1 MLGIIPIMFLFLT
14 LVNLYILVYAFT
26 QSKRCKICHIALGFT
41 LLTFIILYS
50 LTMDISLVVN
60 RNVLLI
66 MIKKFQS
73 LPVNIY
79 IIIFFLILT
88 GSINLLYKEKKSL
101 KESITRA
108 SIKES
113 IDNLPMG
120 LCFSTKNGIVLLSNR
135 SMNQLCHKITGSELQ
150 DGEFFWEKVM
160 EKRRKF
166 EDSLEVN
173 QQIHILQLN
182 NGETWSF
189 FRNPIKVNNKD
200 GVQIT
205 ATNITELFGL
215 RSQLKKKNLEF
226 MKMNS
231 RLHQY
236 SENLSHIKSK
246 EERLATKT
254 QLHSELG
261 YILLATRRALANK
274 ELDKEGQSILALWK
288 QNIAALL
295 SGRGLKEKN
304 VFEELLE
311 AALDIGIEFKLKGK
325 LPQESENKDLILK
338 ATIEA
343 LNNAVRHAGAT
354 ELNLT
359 IKEVEEEYTIEL
371 TNNGSSPEK
380 EIIEGGGL
388 SVLRERIEGRGGIMG
403 IDIEPI
409 FKLWIRFPRGRE
421 VDNYD

>member
-14 LVNLYILVYAFT
+14 LVNFYILVYAFS
-26 QSKRCKICHIALGFT
+26 QSKNHKICHLALGFN
-41 LLTFIILYS
+41 LMSFVILYI
-50 LTMDISLVVN
+50 LTMDFPLIAN
-60 RNVLLI
+60 TNALLL
-66 MIKKFQS
+66 MIRKFQS
-73 LPVNIY
+73 LPVKIY
-79 IIIFFLILT
+79 VIIFFLILT
-88 GSINLLYKEKKSL
+88 GSISLLYREKKSL

-135 SMNQLCHKITGSELQ
+135 SMNQLCHKITGRELQ
-150 DGEFFWEKVM
+150 DGEFFWQKVM

-173 QQIHILQLN
+173 RQIHILQLN
-182 NGETWSF
+182 NVEIWSF
-189 FRNPIKVNNKD
+189 SRNPIKVNNKD

-246 EERLATKT
+246 EERIATKT
-254 QLHSELG
+254 QLHNELG
-261 YILLATRRALANK
+261 YILVATRRALVNK

-288 QNIAALL
+288 KKCL
-295 SGRGLKEKN
+295 
-304 VFEELLE
+304 
-311 AALDIGIEFKLKGK
+311 
-325 LPQESENKDLILK
+325 
-338 ATIEA
+338 
-343 LNNAVRHAGAT
+343 
-354 ELNLT
+354 
-359 IKEVEEEYTIEL
+359 
-371 TNNGSSPEK
+371 
-380 EIIEGGGL
+380 
-388 SVLRERIEGRGGIMG
+388 
-403 IDIEPI
+403 
-409 FKLWIRFPRGRE
+409 
-421 VDNYD
+421 

>member
-1 MLGIIPIMFLFLT
+1 MLSIISIMFLVLT
-14 LVNLYILVYAFT
+14 LVNFYILVFVFN
-26 QSKRCKICHIALGFT
+26 QSKRPRICHIALGFT

-50 LTMDISLVVN
+50 LSMDFSLRTN
-60 RNVLLI
+60 SNFLFL
-66 MIKKFQS
+66 MIQKIQS

-88 GSINLLYKEKKSL
+88 GSISLLYKEKKSL

-135 SMNQLCHKITGSELQ
+135 SMNQLCHKITGRELQ
-150 DGEFFWEKVM
+150 DGEFFWQKVM

-173 QQIHILQLN
+173 QQIHILQLD

-189 FRNPIKVNNKD
+189 SRNPIKVNNKA

-205 ATNITELFGL
+205 ATNITELFEL

-226 MKMNS
+226 MQMNS

-236 SENLSHIKSK
+236 SQNLAHIKSK

-254 QLHSELG
+254 QLHNELG

-288 QNIAALL
+288 QNITALL
-295 SGRGLKEKN
+295 SGKGLKEKN

-311 AALDIGIEFKLKGK
+311 AAIDIGIELKLEGR

-371 TNNGSSPEK
+371 TNNGILPKE

-388 SVLRERIEGRGGIMG
+388 SALREKVERLGGRMG
-403 IDIEPI
+403 IDIETI
-409 FKLWIRFPRGRE
+409 FKLWIRFPQGRE
-421 VDNYD
+421 VDTYD

>member
-1 MLGIIPIMFLFLT
+1 MFLFLT
-14 LVNLYILVYAFT
+14 LVNFYILVYAFS
-26 QSKRCKICHIALGFT
+26 QSKNHKICHLALGFN
-41 LLTFIILYS
+41 LMSFVILYI
-50 LTMDISLVVN
+50 LTMDFPLIAN
-60 RNVLLI
+60 TNALLL
-66 MIKKFQS
+66 MIRKFQS
-73 LPVNIY
+73 LPVKIY
-79 IIIFFLILT
+79 VIIFFLILT
-88 GSINLLYKEKKSL
+88 GSISLLYREKKSL

-135 SMNQLCHKITGSELQ
+135 SMNQLCHKITGRELQ
-150 DGEFFWEKVM
+150 DGEFFWQKVM

-173 QQIHILQLN
+173 RQIHILQLN
-182 NGETWSF
+182 NVEIWSF
-189 FRNPIKVNNKD
+189 SRNPIKVNNKD

-254 QLHSELG
+254 QLHNELG
-261 YILLATRRALANK
+261 YILLATRRALVNK
-274 ELDKEGQSILALWK
+274 ELDKECQSILALWK
-288 QNIAALL
+288 KNIAALL
-295 SGRGLKEKN
+295 SGRGLKEKS

-311 AALDIGIEFKLKGK
+311 AALDIGIELKLKGK

-338 ATIEA
+338 AAIEA

>member
-14 LVNLYILVYAFT
+14 LVNFYILVYAFS
-26 QSKRCKICHIALGFT
+26 QSKNHKICHLALGFN
-41 LLTFIILYS
+41 LMSFVILYI
-50 LTMDISLVVN
+50 LTMDFPLIAN
-60 RNVLLI
+60 TNALLL
-66 MIKKFQS
+66 MIRKFQS
-73 LPVNIY
+73 LPVKIY
-79 IIIFFLILT
+79 VIIFFLILT
-88 GSINLLYKEKKSL
+88 GSISLLYREKKSL

-135 SMNQLCHKITGSELQ
+135 SMNQLCHKITGRELQ
-150 DGEFFWEKVM
+150 DGEFFWQKVM

-173 QQIHILQLN
+173 RQIHILQLN
-182 NGETWSF
+182 NVEIWSF
-189 FRNPIKVNNKD
+189 SRNPIKVNNKD

-254 QLHSELG
+254 QLHNELG
-261 YILLATRRALANK
+261 YILLATRRALVNK
-274 ELDKEGQSILALWK
+274 ELDKECQSILALWK
-288 QNIAALL
+288 KNIAALL
-295 SGRGLKEKN
+295 SGRGLKEKS

-311 AALDIGIEFKLKGK
+311 AAIDIGIELKLKGK

-338 ATIEA
+338 AAIEA

>member
-14 LVNLYILVYAFT
+14 LVNFYILVYAFS
-26 QSKRCKICHIALGFT
+26 QSKNHKICHLALGFN
-41 LLTFIILYS
+41 LMSFVILYI
-50 LTMDISLVVN
+50 LTMDFPLIAN
-60 RNVLLI
+60 TNALLL
-66 MIKKFQS
+66 MIRKFQS
-73 LPVNIY
+73 LPVKIY
-79 IIIFFLILT
+79 VIIFFLILT
-88 GSINLLYKEKKSL
+88 GSISLLYREKKSL

-135 SMNQLCHKITGSELQ
+135 SMNQLCHKITGRELQ
-150 DGEFFWEKVM
+150 DGEFFWQKVM

-173 QQIHILQLN
+173 RQIHILQLN
-182 NGETWSF
+182 NVEIWSF
-189 FRNPIKVNNKD
+189 SRNPIKVNNKD

-254 QLHSELG
+254 QLHNELG
-261 YILLATRRALANK
+261 YILLATRRALVNK
-274 ELDKEGQSILALWK
+274 ELDKECQSILALWK
-288 QNIAALL
+288 KNIAALL
-295 SGRGLKEKN
+295 SGRGLKEKS

-311 AALDIGIEFKLKGK
+311 AALDIGIELKLKGK

-338 ATIEA
+338 AAIEA

>member
-14 LVNLYILVYAFT
+14 LVNFYILVYAFS
-26 QSKRCKICHIALGFT
+26 QSKNHKICHLALGFN
-41 LLTFIILYS
+41 LMSFVILYI
-50 LTMDISLVVN
+50 LTMDFPLIAN
-60 RNVLLI
+60 TNALLL
-66 MIKKFQS
+66 MIRKFQS
-73 LPVNIY
+73 LPVKIY
-79 IIIFFLILT
+79 VIIFFLILT
-88 GSINLLYKEKKSL
+88 GSISLLYREKKSL

-135 SMNQLCHKITGSELQ
+135 SMNQLCHKITGRELQ

-173 QQIHILQLN
+173 RQTPILQLD
-182 NGETWSF
+182 NGETWF
-189 FRNPIKVNNKD
+189 FSRNPIKVNNKA
-200 GVQIT
+200 VLQIT

-236 SENLSHIKSK
+236 SENLAHIKSK

-254 QLHSELG
+254 QLHNELG

-288 QNIAALL
+288 KNIATLL
-295 SGRGLKEKN
+295 TGRGLKEKN
-304 VFEELLE
+304 AFEELLE
-311 AALDIGIEFKLKGK
+311 AALDIGIELKLEGR
-325 LPQESENKDLILK
+325 LPQESENKDIILK
-338 ATIEA
+338 AAIEA

-371 TNNGSSPEK
+371 TNNGILPKE

-388 SVLRERIEGRGGIMG
+388 SALREKIEGRGGRMR